1 MQSLGGGGDGRGGM
15 GGGRRGGLC
24 SSVVVFSEKDAYM
37 LCGSAVERRQMVVQG
52 ARLCPCMCM

>member
-1 MQSLGGGGDGRGGM
+1 M